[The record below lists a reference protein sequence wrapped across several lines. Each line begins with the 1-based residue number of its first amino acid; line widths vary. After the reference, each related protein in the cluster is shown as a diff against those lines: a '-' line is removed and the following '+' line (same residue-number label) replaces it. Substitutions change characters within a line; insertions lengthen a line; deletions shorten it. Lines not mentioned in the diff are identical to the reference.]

1 MDQIKILSLPL
12 DNVNGLYPGASSS
25 GAIRHSSV
33 DVAHAALKA
42 VHDPAFPRPV
52 SCVLSLELPVSH

>member
-1 MDQIKILSLPL
+1 MDQRKILLLPL

-25 GAIRHSSV
+25 GTIRHSSV

-52 SCVLSLELPVSH
+52 SSLESGQCLTES